1 MNICSEEL
9 KNARISQEISLEDI
23 SAATRINVKF
33 LQAIEEGQ
41 FSILPQAYVRAFIRE
56 YAAQVGMNPDDC
68 IKKYEQPN
76 QPQLTNDT
84 VISVPA
90 TKVRLS
96 KQKGA
101 SQTTVLAILAI
112 IVVVGLIGS
121 LTFFRDDTEK
131 TVEEIPF
138 QQAVEE
144 TEKKPTPDSSI
155 SNLSKHSPQGLL
167 PSASVSGDSLLLFI
181 SASESAWISL
191 IIDEKVKSEILLLAD
206 KSMQWKA
213 AHDFKLTVGNAGGIK
228 IKLNNKEVPSLGKR
242 GAVIRDFV
250 LTRQF
255 LEQTQ
260 R

>member
-9 KNARISQEISLEDI
+9 KNARISQIISLEDI

-41 FSILPQAYVRAFIRE
+41 FAILPQAYVRAFIRE
-56 YAAQVGMNPDDC
+56 YAAQVGINPDDS
-68 IKKYEQPN
+68 IKKYEQST
-76 QPQLTNDT
+76 QPQINNETASPNT
-84 VISVPA
+84 A
-90 TKVRLS
+90 AKVRLS

-131 TVEEIPF
+131 TVAEIPF

-167 PSASVSGDSLLLFI
+167 PPASVSGDSLLLFI

-191 IIDEKVKSEILLLAD
+191 IIDEKVKNEILLLAD
-206 KSMQWKA
+206 KSMTWKA

-242 GAVIRDFV
+242 GAVIRDIV